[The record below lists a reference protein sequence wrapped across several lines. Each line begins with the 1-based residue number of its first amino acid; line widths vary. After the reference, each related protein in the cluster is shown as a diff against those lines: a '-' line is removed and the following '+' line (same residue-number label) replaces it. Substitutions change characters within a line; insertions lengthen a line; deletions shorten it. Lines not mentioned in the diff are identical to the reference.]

1 MSQPLNLVRSEFLK
15 LRTTNAWWLFGL
27 GAFAMLAL
35 AFFAN
40 AVSAHFTL
48 SEDSSVEGLSA
59 EEAAQFE
66 ATRDVV
72 FQAANLYTSGQFF
85 GLLFVMLIGIVLITS
100 EFHHQTV
107 TTTFL
112 TTPHRTAVIL
122 SKLGVAALTGAFF
135 WLVTTAINIP
145 ATMIFLGTEDVSH
158 HFGDWPVT
166 RAILLNLVAYLLW
179 GVLGVGFGV
188 LIRSQIGATVTAVL
202 LYLLGTLAVGI
213 LFTLFAN
220 WLNADWIENL
230 QFGLPSIA
238 SGLMVTGTNIP
249 GQPQFWVGAVVLVA
263 WAVVTGTIGT
273 MITRKRDIS

>member
-1 MSQPLNLVRSEFLK
+1 MSHPINLIRSEFIK

-27 GAFAMLAL
+27 GAFGMLAL
-35 AFFAN
+35 AFLYN
-40 AVSAHFTL
+40 AVVAHYTL
-48 SEDSSVEGLSA
+48 TETPEGLDA

-72 FQAANLYTSGQFF
+72 YQAANLFTSGQFF

-100 EFHHQTV
+100 EFQHQTV

-122 SKLGVAALTGAFF
+122 AKLAVAALTGAFF

-145 ATMIFLGTEDVSH
+145 ATMIFLSTQDVSNH
-158 HFGDWPVT
+158 LGDWPVT
-166 RAILLNLVAYLLW
+166 RAILLNLLAYLLW
-179 GVLGVGFGV
+179 GILGVGFGV

-202 LYLLGTLAVGI
+202 LYVLGTVAVGI
-213 LFTLFAN
+213 IFTLLAE
-220 WLNADWIENL
+220 LLDWGWV
-230 QFGLPSIA
+230 QDVQYALPSIA
-238 SGLMVTGTNIP
+238 SGLMVAGRNIP
-249 GQPQFWVGAVVLVA
+249 GQPEFWVGAVVLVV

-273 MITRKRDIS
+273 LITRTRDIS

>member
-1 MSQPLNLVRSEFLK
+1 MSHPINLIRSEFIK

-27 GAFAMLAL
+27 GAFGMLAL
-35 AFFAN
+35 AFLYN
-40 AVSAHFTL
+40 AVVAHYTL
-48 SEDSSVEGLSA
+48 TETPEGLDA

-72 FQAANLYTSGQFF
+72 YQAANLFTSGQFF

-100 EFHHQTV
+100 EFQHQTV

-122 SKLGVAALTGAFF
+122 AKLAVAALTGAFF

-145 ATMIFLGTEDVSH
+145 ATMIFLSTQDVSNH
-158 HFGDWPVT
+158 LGDWPVT
-166 RAILLNLVAYLLW
+166 RAILLNLLAYLLW
-179 GVLGVGFGV
+179 GILGVGFGV

-202 LYLLGTLAVGI
+202 LYVLGTVAVGI
-213 LFTLFAN
+213 IFTLLAE
-220 WLNADWIENL
+220 LLDWDWV
-230 QFGLPSIA
+230 QDVQYALPSIA
-238 SGLMVTGTNIP
+238 SGLMVAGRNIP
-249 GQPQFWVGAVVLVA
+249 GQPEFWVGAVVLVV

-273 MITRKRDIS
+273 LITRTRDIS